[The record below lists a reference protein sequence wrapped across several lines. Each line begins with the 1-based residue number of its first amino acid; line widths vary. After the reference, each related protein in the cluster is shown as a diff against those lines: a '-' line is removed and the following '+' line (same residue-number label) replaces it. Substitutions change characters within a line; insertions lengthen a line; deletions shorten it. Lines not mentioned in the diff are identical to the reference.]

1 MKNTS
6 NILALAL
13 TIFTFTS
20 VFTSMAQQGKI
31 WAVVQSSALPVYINN
46 QLVSTDAA
54 FNQAI
59 SNLNINSVEKALP
72 ASKNQNLQNVYEIT
86 CACDESDLYA
96 TLVNNVSVV
105 TGETY
110 SPKYQTLN
118 TPNDYLATFASD
130 YALDLINAQGAW
142 NFTQGTSNVTIAIS
156 DQNFYQNHEELAGK
170 VVFYDTTNTATRT
183 HGTAVAIL
191 AAGNTNNGVG
201 KSSIGYNSQVSL
213 YRMNYNDVLAASYAG
228 AKVVNLSWTSG
239 CSFNQYAQDAIN
251 EVYNN
256 GTFVI
261 AAAGNGTTCGGAD
274 NLVYP
279 AAFENV
285 FSVTSIGPNDNHE
298 RTIGNP
304 STTHQ
309 HNNTVDLSA
318 PGYDVAISAAPGWYL
333 TNSGTSYAAPQV
345 SGTVALML
353 AVNPCLTNANIE
365 FILKQSAVNINNLNP
380 VYAGKIGAGR
390 LNAAAAVEMAYNW
403 VSVRVE
409 ATISTTCAVNS
420 GQIELNING
429 TAPFQAIW
437 NTGETGLVI
446 DSLAGGA
453 YTVTVTDALGCTIDT
468 TLFVN
473 EVVPMA
479 FEAEITNVTCNG
491 LANGAINLTMT
502 QGNAVSFWWDVN
514 DFTSEDLTNL
524 SAGEYKVK
532 ITNEN
537 GCTTFGSFTVTEPD
551 ALVATIDATQFT
563 AYQETALD
571 LTIVGGIAPYEVM
584 WNNNV
589 TTEDQVNVTG
599 GNYFAIVTDANGCQT
614 NANATIDAYTP
625 TDTTGQ
631 EGENVA
637 LVIEEELNF
646 VVFPNPANDNA
657 TVQWKGTAQELKLFN
672 AAGQL
677 LENENVEDTNSFKFQ
692 YLSNGIYYIQL
703 VINNTNKNI
712 KLVVQ

>member
-6 NILALAL
+6 TILALAL
-13 TIFTFTS
+13 TTFTFTR

-31 WAVVQSSALPVYINN
+31 WAVIQSSAIPVYINN

-59 SNLNINSVEKALP
+59 SNLNISSVEKALP

-86 CACDESDLYA
+86 CACEESDLYA
-96 TLVNNVSVV
+96 ALINNVSVV

-110 SPKYQTLN
+110 APKYQTLN

-213 YRMNYNDVLAASYAG
+213 YRMNYNDVLASSYAG

-256 GTFVI
+256 GTFII
-261 AAAGNGTTCGGAD
+261 AAAGNGTTCGAD

-318 PGYDVAISAAPGWYL
+318 PGYDVAITAAPGWYL

-345 SGTVALML
+345 AGTVALML

-409 ATISTTCAVNS
+409 ATISTTCTVNS

-437 NTGETGLVI
+437 NTGETGLMI

-468 TLFVN
+468 TLFVT
-473 EVVPMA
+473 EVEPMTFDA
-479 FEAEITNVTCNG
+479 VITNVTCNG

-514 DFTSEDLTNL
+514 DITTEDLTNL

-537 GCTTFGSFTVTEPD
+537 GCTTFGSFTVTEPNT
-551 ALVATIDATQFT
+551 LNATVIVTQFEEN
-563 AYQETALD
+563 QETALD
-571 LTIVGGIAPYEVM
+571 LTIVGGTAPYEVM
-584 WNNNV
+584 WNNNI
-589 TTEDQVNVTG
+589 TTEDQVNVLG

-625 TDTTGQ
+625 IDTTGQ

-646 VVFPNPANDNA
+646 VVFPNPTNDNA

-672 AAGQL
+672 ATGQL
-677 LENENVEDTNSFKFQ
+677 LENKNVENTNSFKFQ
-692 YLSNGIYYIQL
+692 NLSNGIFYIQL
-703 VINNTNKNI
+703 VINNTHKNI